1 MAKRKKTKE
10 QTAWLTITQGSY
22 RIAKNDKKK
31 KTGIFKIMYSLTS
44 DIVY

>member
-1 MAKRKKTKE
+1 MAKRKRT
-10 QTAWLTITQGSY
+10 TAWLTITQGSY

-31 KTGIFKIMYSLTS
+31 KPGIFKIMYSLTS